1 MQIGRK
7 DLFWNY
13 AATSMR
19 ILSGIIVLPVV
30 LRMFPSE
37 EVGIWGIFLS
47 LMTITAL
54 LDFGFSNSFSRNVT
68 YVYSGAKELKV
79 KGYSVA
85 ETSEVDYGLLKSLLL
100 AMKRYYGIIAIV
112 FLIIFLSASPFY
124 LSSVLAQYS
133 GDKQPIWI
141 AWYIFGGVLAYE
153 LYTFYYG
160 SILQGRGLIKR
171 NMQIVAFSQSIR
183 IIATLTFLFAG
194 LGFISLVLGLLTGSI
209 INRILS
215 YYVFYDKVTRTNLR
229 NIVPTE
235 ITSKVIKIVLP
246 NSVRLG
252 LVALGS
258 FGIHQ
263 AIVLISPFYLSLPEV
278 ASYTISRQLVMFIY
292 SFGFTWLATFIP
304 QLSHYRVR
312 QDYNGVKRLYIK
324 GTINMIFIFIVLGTA
339 LLLLGNYALDLI
351 NSKTSLVKPAY
362 LFLMLLFAFLDA
374 NQYIAISTLLT
385 KNEVPYFKS
394 VMLTGCAS
402 VLLLI
407 IMFNYT
413 SLGVLCLILAPNIA
427 MCAYQNWK
435 WSIVVIKEIN
445 LQFKDYIFVMKSFYK
460 GGNKQ

>member
-1 MQIGRK
+1 
-7 DLFWNY
+7 
-13 AATSMR
+13 
-19 ILSGIIVLPVV
+19 
-30 LRMFPSE
+30 
-37 EVGIWGIFLS
+37 
-47 LMTITAL
+47 
-54 LDFGFSNSFSRNVT
+54 
-68 YVYSGAKELKV
+68 
-79 KGYSVA
+79 
-85 ETSEVDYGLLKSLLL
+85 
-100 AMKRYYGIIAIV
+100 
-112 FLIIFLSASPFY
+112 
-124 LSSVLAQYS
+124 
-133 GDKQPIWI
+133 
-141 AWYIFGGVLAYE
+141 
-153 LYTFYYG
+153 
-160 SILQGRGLIKR
+160 
-171 NMQIVAFSQSIR
+171 
-183 IIATLTFLFAG
+183 
-194 LGFISLVLGLLTGSI
+194 
-209 INRILS
+209 
-215 YYVFYDKVTRTNLR
+215 
-229 NIVPTE
+229 
-235 ITSKVIKIVLP
+235 
-246 NSVRLG
+246 
-252 LVALGS
+252 
-258 FGIHQ
+258 
-263 AIVLISPFYLSLPEV
+263 
-278 ASYTISRQLVMFIY
+278 
-292 SFGFTWLATFIP
+292 
-304 QLSHYRVR
+304 VR